1 MIACLRLF
9 TALCLAALLA
19 ACASSAA
26 RVLAKTCCAGLS
38 ESSGTMA
45 RILRGIEA
53 NIKNVDGE
61 IDCSGKMFDSLDLII
76 AGFHEPVFAPH
87 DKATN
92 TQAMIATIASGNVH
106 IISHPGNPKYEI
118 DVKAVAEAA
127 AKHQVALEINNSSF
141 LHSRKGSEDN
151 CREVAA
157 AVRDAGGWVALGSDS
172 HTAFTMGE
180 FEECL
185 KILDAV
191 DFPPERILNVSPRRL
206 LNFLESRGMAPISA
220 RASRSLFRVPGM
232 NFCPPK
238 PGIHTTRTQ
247 IGRAHV

>member
-1 MIACLRLF
+1 MYPVDLHMHTVASTHAYSTLSDYIAQAKQKGIKLF
-9 TALCLAALLA
+9 AITDHGPDMEDAPHHWHFINMRIWP
-19 ACASSAA
+19 
-26 RVLAKTCCAGLS
+26 RVVDGV
-38 ESSGTMA
+38 G
-45 RILRGIEA
+45 ILRGIEA

-106 IISHPGNPKYEI
+106 IIS
-118 DVKAVAEAA
+118 KAVAEAA

-151 CREVAA
+151 CRAVAA

-206 LNFLESRGMAPISA
+206 LNFLESRGMAPIA
-220 RASRSLFRVPGM
+220 EFADL
-232 NFCPPK
+232 
-238 PGIHTTRTQ
+238 
-247 IGRAHV
+247 